1 MAFVALSTLVAII
14 LKQLGATSMLTQV
27 DQEQLEHIRTQN
39 AQGVA
44 LTLPDS
50 DHSLSKLMSTVE

>member
-1 MAFVALSTLVAII
+1 VAII
-14 LKQLGATSMLTQV
+14 LKQLGATTMLTQV
-27 DQEQLEHIRTQN
+27 GQEQLEHIRTQN